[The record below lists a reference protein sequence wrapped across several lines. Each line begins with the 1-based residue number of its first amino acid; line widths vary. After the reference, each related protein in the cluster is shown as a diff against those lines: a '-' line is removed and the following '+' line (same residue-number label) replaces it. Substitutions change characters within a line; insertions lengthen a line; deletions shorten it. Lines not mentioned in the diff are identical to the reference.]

1 MTSSDSREML
11 LVLPRPWRVS
21 PPPLA
26 VVLSEAWAPLRFQK
40 CHCAAPRGSPGRKGW
55 LDGGQGRGRRR
66 PLVCA
71 RLAFPVLVIDGR
83 EPKLFELLK
92 TFFWLLQIG
101 AESIEIGPF
110 LCYSWDTTDL
120 NVGSINRL

>member
-1 MTSSDSREML
+1 M
-11 LVLPRPWRVS
+11 
-21 PPPLA
+21 
-26 VVLSEAWAPLRFQK
+26 
-40 CHCAAPRGSPGRKGW
+40 
-55 LDGGQGRGRRR
+55 
-66 PLVCA
+66 CA